1 MQGTKTSVNVVRS
14 NTVNSTS
21 RANNNGYDAVTLE
34 NWIKQYHSEEDMREV
49 FLNMDRA
56 MKYVH
61 DYNYCVK
68 SFHPADIEI
77 LNSKLDQIRFKALLE
92 MPNDPNAKRQYI
104 KEDIYN
110 SSFLQIGIYTKCLY
124 YLRRDYLK
132 DNFESFATFVPQG
145 DVPYYRGVVERGAS
159 VYFCEYD
166 LEKRKRDLATLEQ
179 EVGGEDMPT
188 DKSALSTVD
197 VNEEI
202 NSVIYRQI
210 TKRGEAAYINFLV
223 YPTMMLAIGIIVAI
237 IVRILSLS

>member
-1 MQGTKTSVNVVRS
+1 MAITNLSSKNNIRPSNYDVVS
-14 NTVNSTS
+14 
-21 RANNNGYDAVTLE
+21 LE
-34 NWIKQYHSEEDMREV
+34 TWLKYRRDEEDIREV

-61 DYNYCVK
+61 DHGYCIK
-68 SFHPADIEI
+68 SFHPKDIEI
-77 LNSKLDQIRFKALLE
+77 INGELDQIRFNTLLE
-92 MPNDPNAKRQYI
+92 MPVDLVKQKQYI

-124 YLRRDYLK
+124 YLKRDYLK
-132 DNFESFATFVPQG
+132 ANYDSFATFLPQG

-166 LEKRKRDLATLEQ
+166 LEKRKRDLVSLEK
-179 EVGGEDMPT
+179 EVGDENTPT
-188 DKSALSTVD
+188 DKSALAELD

-210 TKRGEAAYINFLV
+210 SKRNDAAYINFLV
-223 YPTMMLAIGIIVAI
+223 YPTIMFAISLIIAL
-237 IVRILSLS
+237 IVRLLSI